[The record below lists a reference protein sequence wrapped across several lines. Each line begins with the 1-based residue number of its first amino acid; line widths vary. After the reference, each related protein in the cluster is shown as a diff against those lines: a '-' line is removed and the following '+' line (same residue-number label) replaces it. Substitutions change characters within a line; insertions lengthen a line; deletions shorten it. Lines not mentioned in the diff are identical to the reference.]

1 MKNKQ
6 LKLPFPTLNLW
17 KAMDLPKQKQAIEIM
32 AEMIL
37 QVINK
42 GEDND
47 NTTRPENH

>member
-6 LKLPFPTLNLW
+6 LELPFPTLNIW
-17 KAMDLPKQKQAIEIM
+17 NAMDLQKEKQAMEIM
-32 AEMIL
+32 AQMIL
-37 QVINK
+37 QMINK